1 VFAGRSKALTTHL
14 EARARAIFSQFFGSP
29 LGEQEGEGH
38 YFDDADFQQGLD
50 WVHLAGGEWL
60 FHQGDAGD
68 SLYLLVRGRLQVW
81 LESDRHGRLAS
92 PQLIGGIAPGDSV
105 GELALLT
112 GSQRSAGIRA
122 VRDSSLIRMDRAAF
136 DRIGMKHPKLL
147 MKLAARAAQLAQQS
161 SLPASGP
168 TRNLSTIAILPLD
181 ESDRSRQLCRD
192 LLSCLQAHGRIAWLD
207 YAGLREQGA
216 PVWELP
222 ADGAVPDSLVSWVH
236 QLEDETRLLV
246 YQCDAAASH
255 WTRFGLRQ
263 ADLVVLVAAASS
275 EPDRRDCELQLGLA
289 ENDATARRM
298 LVLLQPEA
306 SEEIRDTADW
316 YRGRQLD
323 FHIHVR
329 AGHAE
334 DTERLARVLTGKATG
349 LVLGAGASRGF
360 AHLGVIKALE
370 EAGKPVDWIGGTSI
384 GGIMGAT
391 SAMGWKADRC
401 IELMRHAFVRG
412 RPFSD
417 YTVPLVS
424 LLSGKRMRS
433 LLHQHAD
440 VQIEDL
446 PIPFFCISSSL
457 DDGTVNFHNR
467 GSLARALSATASMP
481 GILPPTVI
489 NGRLAVD
496 GAVLDSLPV
505 DTMWRQPV
513 GEVIAVSLAAH
524 GQVEV
529 DYTDT
534 PSAWAVLRA
543 RLLPFSRRYR
553 VPAMMTVVLKATEL
567 ATLADLRA
575 QGQRASLLLEPD
587 VKRFGLTQVTAFERI
602 VTAGYDCAVAA
613 LRKIL

>member
-1 VFAGRSKALTTHL
+1 MTLHL
-14 EARARAIFSQFFGSP
+14 ENRARSIFRQYFGDPVS
-29 LGEQEGEGH
+29 EQEGDSH

-60 FHQGDAGD
+60 FHQGDVGD

-81 LESDRHGRLAS
+81 HESDKHGPLAT
-92 PQLIGGIAPGDSV
+92 PQLIGRITPGDSV

-112 GSQRSAGIRA
+112 GTERSAGIRA

-136 DRIGMKHPKLL
+136 DRIGMRHPKLL

-161 SLPASGP
+161 TLPLNGP
-168 TRNLSTIAILPLD
+168 TRNLSTIAVLPLD
-181 ESDRSRQLCRD
+181 GCERSQQFCRE
-192 LLSCLQAHGRIAWLD
+192 LAGCLQAHGRIAWLD
-207 YAGLREQGA
+207 HAGLREQGA
-216 PVWELP
+216 PLWELP
-222 ADGAVPDSLVSWVH
+222 EDGSVPDKLVNWVH

-246 YQCDAAASH
+246 YQCDATASN

-275 EPDRRDCELQLGLA
+275 EPDRRDCEQQLGLA

-298 LVLLQPEA
+298 LVLLQPE
-306 SEEIRDTADW
+306 SGDEIKGTADW

-329 AGHAE
+329 ANNAA
-334 DTERLARVLTGKATG
+334 DVQRLARVLAGKATG

-384 GGIMGAT
+384 GAIMGSP
-391 SAMGWKADRC
+391 SAMGWKVDRS
-401 IELMRHAFVRG
+401 IDLMRHAFVHV

-424 LLSGKRMRS
+424 LLSGKRMRR
-433 LLHQHAD
+433 LLNQHVD
-440 VQIEDL
+440 LQIEDL

-457 DDGTVNFHNR
+457 DDGTANFHNS
-467 GSLARALSATASMP
+467 GSLARALSASASMP

-496 GAVLDSLPV
+496 GGVLDSLPV
-505 DTMWRQPV
+505 DAMWRQPV

-524 GQVEV
+524 RKVEV

-534 PSAWAVLRA
+534 PSGWAMLRSK
-543 RLLPFSRRYR
+543 LLPFTRRYR
-553 VPAMMTVVLKATEL
+553 VPAMMTVVIKATEL
-567 ATLADLRA
+567 ATLADTRA
-575 QGQRASLLLEPD
+575 QGKRASLLLEPD
-587 VKRFGLTQVTAFERI
+587 VRRFGLTEVNSFERI
-602 VTAGYDCAVAA
+602 LAAGYECAVATLKSLKA
-613 LRKIL
+613 NAPTT

>member
-1 VFAGRSKALTTHL
+1 MSAHL
-14 EARARAIFSQFFGSP
+14 EIRARSIFRQYFGNPVSD
-29 LGEQEGEGH
+29 QEGDAH
-38 YFDDADFQQGLD
+38 YFDEADFQEGLD
-50 WVHLAGGEWL
+50 WVHLAGGDWL
-60 FHQGDAGD
+60 FHQGDKGD

-81 LESDRHGRLAS
+81 HESGRHGPLAT
-92 PQLIGGIAPGDSV
+92 PQLIGRITPGDSV

-112 GSQRSAGIRA
+112 GTERSAGIRA
-122 VRDSSLIRMDRAAF
+122 VRDSSLIRIDRAAF
-136 DRIGMKHPKLL
+136 DRIGMRHPKLL

-161 SLPASGP
+161 TLPVSGP
-168 TRNLSTIAILPLD
+168 TRNLSTIALLPLD
-181 ESDRSRQLCRD
+181 GCAQSQQLCRD
-192 LLSCLQAHGRIAWLD
+192 LLGCLQAHGRIAWLD

-216 PVWELP
+216 PVWQLP
-222 ADGAVPDSLVSWVH
+222 DDGSVPDRLINWVH

-246 YQCDAAASH
+246 YQCDATASN

-263 ADLVVLVAAASS
+263 ADLVVLVAAAGS
-275 EPDRRDCELQLGLA
+275 EPDRRDCEHQLGLA

-306 SEEIRDTADW
+306 SDEISGTADW
-316 YRGRQLD
+316 YRSRQLD

-329 AGHAE
+329 ANHAE
-334 DTERLARVLTGKATG
+334 DIQRLARVLTGKATG

-370 EAGKPVDWIGGTSI
+370 EAGRPVDWIGGTSI
-384 GGIMGAT
+384 GAIMGAT

-424 LLSGKRMRS
+424 LLSGGRMRR
-433 LLHQHAD
+433 LLHEHAD
-440 VQIEDL
+440 LQIEDM
-446 PIPFFCISSSL
+446 PVPFFCISSCL
-457 DDGTVNFHNR
+457 DDGTANFHNS
-467 GSLARALSATASMP
+467 GSLARALSASASMP
-481 GILPPTVI
+481 GILPPTVV

-505 DTMWRQPV
+505 DAMWRQPV

-534 PSAWAVLRA
+534 PSGWAMLWGK
-543 RLLPFSRRYR
+543 LLPFTRRYR

-575 QGQRASLLLEPD
+575 QGMRASLLLEPD
-587 VKRFGLTQVTAFERI
+587 VRRFGLTEVNSFEQI
-602 VTAGYDCAVAA
+602 VVAGYDCAVAT
-613 LRKIL
+613 LRKNL